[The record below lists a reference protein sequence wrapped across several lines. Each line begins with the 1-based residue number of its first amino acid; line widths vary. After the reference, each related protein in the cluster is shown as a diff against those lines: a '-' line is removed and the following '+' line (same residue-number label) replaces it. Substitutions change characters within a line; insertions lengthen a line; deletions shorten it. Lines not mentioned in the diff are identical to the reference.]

1 MIKLLN
7 FLFFFQ
13 EPNIPI
19 MFKYSYIYVIVFLDL
34 ISISL
39 IIPVWGTHLRSLGA
53 SHFHIAL
60 LGSTYSFLQFLS
72 GTPIGALS
80 DHYGRKIVLFV
91 TICICAI
98 AYFLLG
104 YVKSFILIVLIRI
117 IQGCLKHSQLLC
129 KTLVNDQVPGDQQT
143 AVYGR
148 MNGFSSLSFVIG
160 PIIGGHL
167 MEKSEGFYSLACC
180 TCVIFL
186 INALVVWITVPNT
199 TVKKG
204 KKSASPFTDLME
216 VNWRECWPAFSLKML
231 GAAALFAYYSSV
243 GLAMNE
249 KFNLSPSEAGYT
261 GALQGLTGG
270 ITGFAAGKIEN
281 IFPTKNPF
289 TKCFYSFMLLGLGFV
304 GLTLAPNIIIF
315 IVAMIPISAS
325 STLIRGFNNEIM
337 YEQSSSDHKGLVAG
351 AGASATAISRF
362 VAPIVCGFTMDK
374 FGNSSG
380 FLLSALFSFTGAFL
394 SLCLT
399 KRSKFHVE

>member
-1 MIKLLN
+1 
-7 FLFFFQ
+7 
-13 EPNIPI
+13 
-19 MFKYSYIYVIVFLDL
+19 MFKYSYVYIIVFLDL

-80 DHYGRKIVLFV
+80 DHYGRKIILFI

-98 AYFLLG
+98 GYFLLG
-104 YVKSFILIVLIRI
+104 CANSLILIALIRI
-117 IQGCLKHSQLLC
+117 VIGCFKHSQLLC
-129 KTLVNDQVPGDQQT
+129 KTLVNDQVPVDQQT

-160 PIIGGHL
+160 PVIGGHL
-167 MEKSEGFYSLACC
+167 MEKSGGFYYLASY
-180 TCVIFL
+180 TSMIFF

-199 TVKKG
+199 TVKKNER
-204 KKSASPFTDLME
+204 KSASPFNDLME
-216 VNWRECWPAFSLKML
+216 VDWKECWPAFSLKML
-231 GAAALFAYYSSV
+231 GAAALFAYFSTV

-270 ITGFAAGKIEN
+270 ITGFAAGKIETLL
-281 IFPTKNPF
+281 PTKNPF
-289 TKCFYSFMLLGLGFV
+289 TKCFYSFLLLGMGFV
-304 GLTLAPNIIIF
+304 GLSLAPNLIIF
-315 IVAMIPISAS
+315 MAAMIPISAS

-337 YEQSSSDHKGLVAG
+337 YEQSSSNHKGLVAG
-351 AGASATAISRF
+351 AGASVAAISRF
-362 VAPIVCGFTMDK
+362 LAPLICGFVMDK
-374 FGNSSG
+374 FGNNSG
-380 FLLSALFSFTGAFL
+380 FILSALFSFTAAIL
-394 SLCLT
+394 SLCLI
-399 KRSKFHVE
+399 KKSKAHAE

>member
-1 MIKLLN
+1 
-7 FLFFFQ
+7 
-13 EPNIPI
+13 
-19 MFKYSYIYVIVFLDL
+19 MFKYSYIYAIVFLDL

-91 TICICAI
+91 TICLCAV

-104 YVKSFILIVLIRI
+104 CAKSFVLIALIRVV
-117 IQGCLKHSQLLC
+117 QGCLKHSQLLC

-167 MEKSEGFYSLACC
+167 MEKTEGFYSLACC
-180 TCVIFL
+180 TSIIFL
-186 INALVVWITVPNT
+186 VNALIVWITVPNQV
-199 TVKKG
+199 VKKNVR
-204 KKSASPFTDLME
+204 KSASPFNDLME
-216 VNWRECWPAFSLKML
+216 VNWNECWPAFSLKML
-231 GAAALFAYYSSV
+231 GAAALFAYFSSV

-281 IFPTKNPF
+281 IIFPTKNLF
-289 TKCFYSFMLLGLGFV
+289 TKCFYSFTLLGMGFV
-304 GLTLAPNIIIF
+304 GLALAPNLIMF
-315 IVAMIPISAS
+315 MAAMIPISAS
-325 STLIRGFNNEIM
+325 STLIRGFNNEIL

-351 AGASATAISRF
+351 AGASAVAISRF
-362 VAPIVCGFTMDK
+362 LAPIACGYIMDK
-374 FGNSSG
+374 FGNNSG
-380 FLLSALFSFTGAFL
+380 FVLSALFSFTGAVL
-394 SLCLT
+394 SLSLT
-399 KRSKFHVE
+399 KKSKAHVE

>member
-1 MIKLLN
+1 
-7 FLFFFQ
+7 
-13 EPNIPI
+13 
-19 MFKYSYIYVIVFLDL
+19 
-34 ISISL
+34 
-39 IIPVWGTHLRSLGA
+39 LRSLGA

-80 DHYGRKIVLFV
+80 DHYGRKIILIV

-104 YVKSFILIVLIRI
+104 CVKSLIFIIIIRV

-129 KTLVNDQVPGDQQT
+129 KTLVNDQVPADQQT
-143 AVYGR
+143 TVYGR

-167 MEKSEGFYSLACC
+167 MEKSEGFYSLACY
-180 TCVIFL
+180 TSIIFL
-186 INALVVWITVPNT
+186 INALVVYFTVPNT
-199 TVKKG
+199 TVPKKER
-204 KKSASPFTDLME
+204 KSASPFSDLIE
-216 VNWRECWPAFSLKML
+216 VNWNECWPAFSLKML
-231 GAAALFAYYSSV
+231 GAAALFAYFSSV

-281 IFPTKNPF
+281 IIFPSKNPF
-289 TKCFYSFMLLGLGFV
+289 TKCFYSFIMLGIGFV
-304 GLTLAPNIIIF
+304 SLALAPNLIIF
-315 IVAMIPISAS
+315 MAAMIPISAS
-325 STLIRGFNNEIM
+325 STLIRGFNNEIL

-351 AGASATAISRF
+351 AGASSAAIARF
-362 VAPIVCGFTMDK
+362 LAPIICGFTMDM
-374 FGNSSG
+374 FGNNSG
-380 FLLSALFSFTGAFL
+380 FLLSALFSFTGAVL
-394 SLCLT
+394 SICLT
-399 KRSKFHVE
+399 KKSKAHVE

>member
-1 MIKLLN
+1 
-7 FLFFFQ
+7 
-13 EPNIPI
+13 
-19 MFKYSYIYVIVFLDL
+19 MFKYSYIYAIVFLDL

-80 DHYGRKIVLFV
+80 DHYGRKIVLIV
-91 TICICAI
+91 TICICAV

-104 YVKSFILIVLIRI
+104 CMKSFIFIALIRVL
-117 IQGCLKHSQLLC
+117 QGCLKHSQLLC
-129 KTLVNDQVPGDQQT
+129 KTLVNDQVPADQQT
-143 AVYGR
+143 TVYGR

-167 MEKSEGFYSLACC
+167 MEKSEGFYSLACY
-180 TCVIFL
+180 TSIIFL
-186 INALVVWITVPNT
+186 INALVVYFTVPNT
-199 TVKKG
+199 TVPIKER
-204 KKSASPFTDLME
+204 KSASPFSDLME
-216 VNWRECWPAFSLKML
+216 VNWKECWPAFSLKML
-231 GAAALFAYYSSV
+231 GAAALFAYFSSV

-281 IFPTKNPF
+281 IIFPSKNPF
-289 TKCFYSFMLLGLGFV
+289 SKCFYSFIMLGIGFV
-304 GLTLAPNIIIF
+304 SLALAPNLIIF
-315 IVAMIPISAS
+315 MAAMIPISAS
-325 STLIRGFNNEIM
+325 STLIRGFNNEIL

-351 AGASATAISRF
+351 AGASSAAISRF
-362 VAPIVCGFTMDK
+362 LAPIICGFTMDM
-374 FGNSSG
+374 FGNNSG
-380 FLLSALFSFTGAFL
+380 FLLSALFSFTGAVV
-394 SLCLT
+394 SICLI
-399 KRSKFHVE
+399 KRSKAHVE

>member
-1 MIKLLN
+1 
-7 FLFFFQ
+7 
-13 EPNIPI
+13 

-80 DHYGRKIVLFV
+80 DRYGRKVVLFV
-91 TICICAI
+91 TICICAF

-104 YVKSFILIVLIRI
+104 CVKSFALIALIRVV
-117 IQGCLKHSQLLC
+117 QGCLKHSQLLC
-129 KTLVNDQVPGDQQT
+129 KTLVNDQVPTDQQT

-167 MEKSEGFYSLACC
+167 MEKSEGFYSLACY
-180 TCVIFL
+180 TSMIFL
-186 INALVVWITVPNT
+186 FNALVVWITVPNSS
-199 TVKKG
+199 VPQKE
-204 KKSASPFTDLME
+204 KKSASPFRDLME
-216 VNWRECWPAFSLKML
+216 VNWSECWPAFSLKML
-231 GAAALFAYYSSV
+231 GAAALFAYFSSV
-243 GLAMNE
+243 GIAMNE

-281 IFPTKNPF
+281 IFQTKN
-289 TKCFYSFMLLGLGFV
+289 TLIKCFYSFTLLGVGFI
-304 GLTLAPNIIIF
+304 GLALAPNLIMF
-315 IVAMIPISAS
+315 MAAMVPISSS
-325 STLIRGFNNEIM
+325 STLLRGFNNEIM
-337 YEQSSSDHKGLVAG
+337 YKQSSSDHKGLVAG
-351 AGASATAISRF
+351 AGASAVAISRF
-362 VAPIVCGFTMDK
+362 LAPIICGFIMDK
-374 FGNSSG
+374 FGNNSG
-380 FLLSALFSFTGAFL
+380 FILSAVFSFAGAVI
-394 SLCLT
+394 SICLT
-399 KRSKFHVE
+399 KKSKFHVE

>member
-1 MIKLLN
+1 
-7 FLFFFQ
+7 
-13 EPNIPI
+13 
-19 MFKYSYIYVIVFLDL
+19 MFKYSYIYAIVFLDL

-80 DHYGRKIVLFV
+80 DRYGRKIVLFV
-91 TICICAI
+91 TICVCSI

-104 YVKSFILIVLIRI
+104 CMKSFILIAFIRI

-129 KTLVNDQVPGDQQT
+129 KTLVNDQVPADQQT

-167 MEKSEGFYSLACC
+167 MEKSEGFYSLACY
-180 TCVIFL
+180 TSMIFL
-186 INALVVWITVPNT
+186 LNALVVWVTVPNT
-199 TVKKG
+199 TVLQRNR
-204 KKSASPFTDLME
+204 KSVSPINDLME
-216 VNWRECWPAFSLKML
+216 VNWKECWPAFSLKML
-231 GAAALFAYYSSV
+231 GAAALFAYFSSV

-270 ITGFAAGKIEN
+270 LTGFAAGKIEN
-281 IFPTKNPF
+281 IIPTKNPF
-289 TKCFYSFMLLGLGFV
+289 TKCFYSFTLLGIGFV
-304 GLTLAPNIIIF
+304 GLAVAPNLILF
-315 IVAMIPISAS
+315 MAAMIPISAS

-351 AGASATAISRF
+351 AGASAAAISRF
-362 VAPIVCGFTMDK
+362 VAPIICGFTMDK
-374 FGNSSG
+374 FGNNSG
-380 FLLSALFSFTGAFL
+380 FVLSALFAFTGAVL
-394 SLCLT
+394 SICLT
-399 KRSKFHVE
+399 KKSKTHIE

>member
-1 MIKLLN
+1 
-7 FLFFFQ
+7 
-13 EPNIPI
+13 
-19 MFKYSYIYVIVFLDL
+19 MFKYSYIYAIVFLDL

-80 DHYGRKIVLFV
+80 DHYGRKAVLIV
-91 TICICAI
+91 TICICSV

-104 YVKSFILIVLIRI
+104 CVKSFILIVLIRVL
-117 IQGCLKHSQLLC
+117 QGCLKHSQLLC
-129 KTLVNDQVPGDQQT
+129 KTLVNDQVPADQQT
-143 AVYGR
+143 TIYGR

-167 MEKSEGFYSLACC
+167 MEKSEGFYSLACS
-180 TCVIFL
+180 TAIIFL
-186 INALVVWITVPNT
+186 INALVVYFTVPNT
-199 TVKKG
+199 IVPKKER
-204 KKSASPFTDLME
+204 KNASPLSDLME
-216 VNWRECWPAFSLKML
+216 VNWKECWPAFSLKML
-231 GAAALFAYYSSV
+231 GAAALFAYFSTV

-281 IFPTKNPF
+281 IIFPSKNPF
-289 TKCFYSFMLLGLGFV
+289 TKCFYSFIMLGIGFV
-304 GLTLAPNIIIF
+304 GLALAPNLIIF
-315 IVAMIPISAS
+315 MAAMVPISAS

-351 AGASATAISRF
+351 AGASAAAISRF
-362 VAPIVCGFTMDK
+362 LAPIICGFTMDM
-374 FGNSSG
+374 FGNNSG
-380 FLLSALFSFTGAFL
+380 FLLSALFSFTGAVL

-399 KRSKFHVE
+399 KKSKAHVE

>member
-1 MIKLLN
+1 
-7 FLFFFQ
+7 
-13 EPNIPI
+13 
-19 MFKYSYIYVIVFLDL
+19 MFKYSYIYAIVFLDL

-80 DHYGRKIVLFV
+80 DHHGRKIVLFV
-91 TICICAI
+91 TICFCAL

-104 YVKSFILIVLIRI
+104 IVKSLLLIALIRI
-117 IQGCLKHSQLLC
+117 IQGCLKHTQLLC
-129 KTLVNDQVPGDQQT
+129 KTLVNDQVPADQQT

-167 MEKSEGFYSLACC
+167 MEKSEGFYSLACY
-180 TCVIFL
+180 TSMIFL
-186 INALVVWITVPNT
+186 INALVVWVTVPNT
-199 TVKKG
+199 TVSHKE
-204 KKSASPFTDLME
+204 KKSASPFSDLME
-216 VNWRECWPAFSLKML
+216 VNWKECWPAFSLKML
-231 GAAALFAYYSSV
+231 GAAALFAYFSSV

-270 ITGFAAGKIEN
+270 LTGFAAGKIEN

-289 TKCFYSFMLLGLGFV
+289 TKCFYSFTLLGIGFV
-304 GLTLAPNIIIF
+304 GLAIAPNLILF
-315 IVAMIPISAS
+315 MVAMVPISAS

-351 AGASATAISRF
+351 AGASAAAISRF
-362 VAPIVCGFTMDK
+362 LAPIVCGFTMDK
-374 FGNSSG
+374 FGNNSG
-380 FLLSALFSFTGAFL
+380 FVLSALFAFVGAIL
-394 SLCLT
+394 SICLT
-399 KRSKFHVE
+399 KKSKAHVE

>member
-1 MIKLLN
+1 M
-7 FLFFFQ
+7 FQ
-13 EPNIPI
+13 Y
-19 MFKYSYIYVIVFLDL
+19 FYIYAIVFLDL

-80 DHYGRKIVLFV
+80 DRYGRKIVLFV
-91 TICICAI
+91 TICICAL

-104 YVKSFILIVLIRI
+104 CVKSFTLIVLIRI
-117 IQGCLKHSQLLC
+117 VQGCLKHSQLLC
-129 KTLVNDQVPGDQQT
+129 KTLVNDQVQNNQQT

-167 MEKSEGFYSLACC
+167 MEKSEGFYSLACY
-180 TCVIFL
+180 TSIIFL
-186 INALVVWITVPNT
+186 INAVIVWITVPNSSIQP
-199 TVKKG
+199 KKR
-204 KKSASPFTDLME
+204 KSASPFKDLIE
-216 VNWRECWPAFSLKML
+216 VNWNECWPAFSLKML
-231 GAAALFAYYSSV
+231 GAAALFAYFSSV

-281 IFPTKNPF
+281 IFQTKN
-289 TKCFYSFMLLGLGFV
+289 TLIKCFFSFILLGVGFV
-304 GLTLAPNIIIF
+304 GLALAPNLIMF
-315 IVAMIPISAS
+315 MVAMVPISSS
-325 STLIRGFNNEIM
+325 STLLRGFNNEIM
-337 YEQSSSDHKGLVAG
+337 YKHSSSDHKGLVAG
-351 AGASATAISRF
+351 AGASAVAISRF
-362 VAPIVCGFTMDK
+362 LAPIICGFTMDK
-374 FGNSSG
+374 FGINSG
-380 FLLSALFSFTGAFL
+380 FILSAVFSFAGAAL
-394 SLCLT
+394 SIYLS
-399 KRSKFHVE
+399 KKSKFHVE

>member
-1 MIKLLN
+1 
-7 FLFFFQ
+7 
-13 EPNIPI
+13 
-19 MFKYSYIYVIVFLDL
+19 MFKYSYIYAIVFLDL

-80 DHYGRKIVLFV
+80 DHYGRKIVLII

-104 YVKSFILIVLIRI
+104 YVKSFILIVLIRVL
-117 IQGCLKHSQLLC
+117 QGCLKHSQLLC
-129 KTLVNDQVPGDQQT
+129 KTLVNDQVPTEQQT
-143 AVYGR
+143 TVYGR

-167 MEKSEGFYSLACC
+167 MEKSEGFYSLACY
-180 TCVIFL
+180 TSIIFL
-186 INALVVWITVPNT
+186 INALVVYFTVPNT
-199 TVKKG
+199 TVPKTKR
-204 KKSASPFTDLME
+204 KSASPFSDLME
-216 VNWRECWPAFSLKML
+216 VNWKECWPAFSLKML
-231 GAAALFAYYSSV
+231 GAAALFAYFSSV

-281 IFPTKNPF
+281 IIFPSKNPF
-289 TKCFYSFMLLGLGFV
+289 TKCFYSFIMLGAGFV
-304 GLTLAPNIIIF
+304 SLALAPNLIIF
-315 IVAMIPISAS
+315 MAAMIPISAS
-325 STLIRGFNNEIM
+325 STLIRGFNNEIL

-351 AGASATAISRF
+351 AGASSAAISRF
-362 VAPIVCGFTMDK
+362 LAPIICGFTMDM
-374 FGNSSG
+374 FGNNSG
-380 FLLSALFSFTGAFL
+380 FLLSALFSFTGAAV
-394 SLCLT
+394 SLYLT
-399 KRSKFHVE
+399 KKSKTH

>member
-1 MIKLLN
+1 ELH
-7 FLFFFQ
+7 FS
-13 EPNIPI
+13 I
-19 MFKYSYIYVIVFLDL
+19 MFKYSYIYAIVFLDL

-80 DHYGRKIVLFV
+80 DHYGRKAVLIV
-91 TICICAI
+91 TICICSV

-104 YVKSFILIVLIRI
+104 CVKSFILIVLIRVL
-117 IQGCLKHSQLLC
+117 QGCLKHSQLLC
-129 KTLVNDQVPGDQQT
+129 KTLVNDQVPADQQT
-143 AVYGR
+143 TIYGR

-167 MEKSEGFYSLACC
+167 MEKSEGFYSLACS
-180 TCVIFL
+180 TAIIFL
-186 INALVVWITVPNT
+186 INALVVYFTVPNT
-199 TVKKG
+199 IVPKKER
-204 KKSASPFTDLME
+204 KNASPLSDLME
-216 VNWRECWPAFSLKML
+216 VNWKECWPAFSLKML
-231 GAAALFAYYSSV
+231 GAAALFAYFSTV

-281 IFPTKNPF
+281 IIFPSKNPF
-289 TKCFYSFMLLGLGFV
+289 TKCFYSFIMLGIGFV
-304 GLTLAPNIIIF
+304 GLALAPNLIIF
-315 IVAMIPISAS
+315 MAAMVPISAS

-351 AGASATAISRF
+351 AGASAAAISRF
-362 VAPIVCGFTMDK
+362 LAPIICGFTMDM
-374 FGNSSG
+374 FGNNSG
-380 FLLSALFSFTGAFL
+380 FLLSALFSFTGAVL

-399 KRSKFHVE
+399 KKSKAHVE

>member
-1 MIKLLN
+1 
-7 FLFFFQ
+7 
-13 EPNIPI
+13 
-19 MFKYSYIYVIVFLDL
+19 MFKYSYIYAIVFLDL

-80 DHYGRKIVLFV
+80 DRYGRKIVLFV
-91 TICICAI
+91 TICACAI
-98 AYFLLG
+98 AYFFLG
-104 YVKSFILIVLIRI
+104 IVKSFFLIAIIRI

-129 KTLVNDQVPGDQQT
+129 KTLVNDQVPTDQQT

-160 PIIGGHL
+160 PIIGGNL
-167 MEKSEGFYSLACC
+167 MEKSEGFYSLACY
-180 TCVIFL
+180 TSIIFL

-199 TVKKG
+199 TIPHKKR
-204 KKSASPFTDLME
+204 KSASPFNDLME
-216 VNWRECWPAFSLKML
+216 VNWKECWPAFSLKML
-231 GAAALFAYYSSV
+231 GAAALFAYFSSV

-270 ITGFAAGKIEN
+270 LTGFAAGKIQN
-281 IFPTKNPF
+281 VFPTKNLF
-289 TKCFYSFMLLGLGFV
+289 TKCFYSFTLLGIGFV
-304 GLTLAPNIIIF
+304 GLAIAPNLILF
-315 IVAMIPISAS
+315 MMAMIPISAS

-351 AGASATAISRF
+351 AGASAVAISRF
-362 VAPIVCGFTMDK
+362 LSPIVCGFTMDK
-374 FGNSSG
+374 FGNNSG
-380 FLLSALFSFTGAFL
+380 FLLSALFAFVGAVL
-394 SLCLT
+394 SICLT
-399 KRSKFHVE
+399 KKSKVHVE

>member
-1 MIKLLN
+1 
-7 FLFFFQ
+7 
-13 EPNIPI
+13 
-19 MFKYSYIYVIVFLDL
+19 MFKYSYIYAIVFLDL

-39 IIPVWGTHLRSLGA
+39 IIPVWGTHLRSLGV

-72 GTPIGALS
+72 GSPIGALS
-80 DHYGRKIVLFV
+80 DHYGRKYVLIV
-91 TICICAI
+91 TICICAV

-104 YVKSFILIVLIRI
+104 CVKSFILIVLIRVL
-117 IQGCLKHSQLLC
+117 QGCLKHSQLLC
-129 KTLVNDQVPGDQQT
+129 KTIVNDQVPVDQQT
-143 AVYGR
+143 TIYGR

-167 MEKSEGFYSLACC
+167 MEKSEGFYSLACS
-180 TCVIFL
+180 TAIIFL
-186 INALVVWITVPNT
+186 INALVVYFTVPNT
-199 TVKKG
+199 IAPKKER
-204 KKSASPFTDLME
+204 KSASPLSDLME
-216 VNWRECWPAFSLKML
+216 VNWKECWPAFSLKML
-231 GAAALFAYYSSV
+231 GAAALFAYFSTI

-281 IFPTKNPF
+281 IIFPSKNPF
-289 TKCFYSFMLLGLGFV
+289 TKCFYSFIMLGIGFV
-304 GLTLAPNIIIF
+304 SLALAPNLIIF
-315 IVAMIPISAS
+315 MAAMIPISAS

-351 AGASATAISRF
+351 AGASAAAISRF
-362 VAPIVCGFTMDK
+362 LAPIICGFTMDM
-374 FGNSSG
+374 FGNNSG
-380 FLLSALFSFTGAFL
+380 FLLSALFSFTAAVL

-399 KRSKFHVE
+399 KKSKAHVE

>member
-1 MIKLLN
+1 
-7 FLFFFQ
+7 
-13 EPNIPI
+13 
-19 MFKYSYIYVIVFLDL
+19 MFKYSYIYIIVFLDL

-39 IIPVWGTHLRSLGA
+39 IIPVWGTHLRNLGA

-80 DHYGRKIVLFV
+80 DHYGRKIVLFI
-91 TICICAI
+91 TICICAV

-104 YVKSFILIVLIRI
+104 CVKSFILIVLIRI

-129 KTLVNDQVPGDQQT
+129 KTLVNDQVPPDQQT

-167 MEKSEGFYSLACC
+167 MEKSEGFYSL
-180 TCVIFL
+180 TCYTSVIFL
-186 INALVVWITVPNT
+186 INALVVWTTVPNIT
-199 TVKKG
+199 IKKERR
-204 KKSASPFTDLME
+204 SASPFNDLME
-216 VNWRECWPAFSLKML
+216 VNWKECWPAFSLKML
-231 GAAALFAYYSSV
+231 GAAALFAYFSSV

-270 ITGFAAGKIEN
+270 ITGFTAGKIEN

-289 TKCFYSFMLLGLGFV
+289 AKCFYSFILLGLGFI

-315 IVAMIPISAS
+315 MVAMIPISAS

-337 YEQSSSDHKGLVAG
+337 YEQSSSDHKGLIAG

-362 VAPIVCGFTMDK
+362 VAPIVCGFIMDK
-374 FGNSSG
+374 FGNNSG
-380 FLLSALFSFTGAFL
+380 FLLSALFSFTGALL
-394 SLCLT
+394 SICLT

>member
-1 MIKLLN
+1 MWELH
-7 FLFFFQ
+7 F
-13 EPNIPI
+13 PA
-19 MFKYSYIYVIVFLDL
+19 MFKYSYIYAIVFLDL

-80 DHYGRKIVLFV
+80 DHYGRKIVLIV
-91 TICICAI
+91 TICICAV

-104 YVKSFILIVLIRI
+104 CVKSLIFIILIRV

-129 KTLVNDQVPGDQQT
+129 KTLVNDQVPADQQT
-143 AVYGR
+143 TVYGR

-167 MEKSEGFYSLACC
+167 MEKSEGFYSLACY
-180 TCVIFL
+180 TSIIFL
-186 INALVVWITVPNT
+186 INALVVYFTVPNT
-199 TVKKG
+199 TVPKKER
-204 KKSASPFTDLME
+204 KSASPFSDLME
-216 VNWRECWPAFSLKML
+216 VNWNECWPAFSLKML
-231 GAAALFAYYSSV
+231 GAAALFAYFSSV

-281 IFPTKNPF
+281 IIFPTKNPF
-289 TKCFYSFMLLGLGFV
+289 TKCFYSFIMLGIGFV
-304 GLTLAPNIIIF
+304 SLALAPNLTIF
-315 IVAMIPISAS
+315 MAAMVPISAS
-325 STLIRGFNNEIM
+325 STLIRGFNNEIL

-351 AGASATAISRF
+351 AGASSAAIARF
-362 VAPIVCGFTMDK
+362 LAPIMCGFTMDM
-374 FGNSSG
+374 FGNNSG
-380 FLLSALFSFTGAFL
+380 FLLSALFSFTGAVL
-394 SLCLT
+394 SICLT
-399 KRSKFHVE
+399 KRSKAHVE